1 MAENGKLKK
10 QSISLREHGSVVCM
24 FCKVNIAG
32 CSDANAGPAGSSS
45 LCWCFLISFIF
56 GFKYTLFYT
65 VQCIGPCCLRV
76 SLPPA
81 RLIDGGTV
89 DSICLLLFCLA
100 CLLIWS
106 SVVTLR
112 GIWREMCVFFNE
124 EPAST
129 SSDTHSADKCFYE
142 LDINLKWEIQHVLHG
157 GKHASTESLYPGY
170 WLVITNWILIW
181 NGKVSVRN

>member
-10 QSISLREHGSVVCM
+10 QCDISLREPSSVVCM

-32 CSDANAGPAGSSS
+32 CSDASAGPAGSSS

-76 SLPPA
+76 CLTPA

-89 DSICLLLFCLA
+89 DSFCLLSFCLA
-100 CLLIWS
+100 CILIWS

-112 GIWREMCVFFNE
+112 GIWHGKCVCVFQWG
-124 EPAST
+124 T
-129 SSDTHSADKCFYE
+129 SFCK
-142 LDINLKWEIQHVLHG
+142 LR
-157 GKHASTESLYPGY
+157 YPFC
-170 WLVITNWILIW
+170 WLFFTNWILI
-181 NGKVSVRN
+181 